1 MLLFLFRLLFRC
13 HWFYSPFHSSWKI
26 CNGLLLQLV
35 ECIESLKS
43 EVKKKMMMQERMI
56 VVPKSLNENF
66 ASKIFCEELRRS
78 FNSLSFPSAITLQ
91 RRISRRRD
99 AQFLT
104 DQIAF
109 DPVSAPCISCD
120 ARL

>member
-43 EVKKKMMMQERMI
+43 EVKKKMMMRERMI
-56 VVPKSLNENF
+56 VVPKSLKQNF

-78 FNSLSFPSAITLQ
+78 STPQFHRRGQSGITN
-91 RRISRRRD
+91 
-99 AQFLT
+99 F
-104 DQIAF
+104 
-109 DPVSAPCISCD
+109 APTGL
-120 ARL
+120 AVPR